1 MVAELIEE
9 LLPSRY
15 EASST
20 SVCSPSAAT
29 RARESDLL
37 ILCFPTYFLRPAP
50 SMMEFVS
57 KLGPF
62 DPPRPAYIVA
72 TYELYTENAI
82 RALAVK
88 LRERG
93 VFVVGSKAVRAPG
106 TDVTCLIPARLCP
119 WLYRFEHG
127 LPRKMT
133 EIAEELSSCAD
144 ARADTLFKKARIPS
158 IKWYTPF
165 AQALQVLA
173 LNRFEAWRGK
183 FRALPDRCTL
193 CGACVRSCHRQ
204 AWEISG
210 GAATH
215 IPERC
220 ELCTRCVHRCPEK
233 AIVLAE
239 ALKDNKRLDS
249 KLYASLKIDA
259 RRKLFG
265 DARADSAEGRDR

>member
-1 MVAELIEE
+1 
-9 LLPSRY
+9 
-15 EASST
+15 
-20 SVCSPSAAT
+20 
-29 RARESDLL
+29 
-37 ILCFPTYFLRPAP
+37 
-50 SMMEFVS
+50 
-57 KLGPF
+57 
-62 DPPRPAYIVA
+62 
-72 TYELYTENAI
+72 
-82 RALAVK
+82 
-88 LRERG
+88 
-93 VFVVGSKAVRAPG
+93 
-106 TDVTCLIPARLCP
+106 
-119 WLYRFEHG
+119 
-127 LPRKMT
+127 MT